1 MRAIHKYKLAA
12 RRGNKEAKR
21 RIAQSMGYKHTIY
34 DMPELIKLLYRAGIE
49 INGIDYENLYES
61 SKNKTVLVEDID
73 LPKDFGAKSTTLKL

>member
-1 MRAIHKYKLAA
+1 MKAIHKYREAA
-12 RRGNKEAKR
+12 KRGNKEAQR
-21 RIAQSMGYKHTIY
+21 RISQSMGYKHTIY